1 MGYDAIF
8 NNNLELFAR
17 LQVVIVISKGTKL
30 NRVDHQDGNTSQTQ
44 CKQVK
49 VGCSIYGISI
59 TIQYWYSPFT
69 EIHIVLGFVSFCWV

>member
-1 MGYDAIF
+1 MA
-8 NNNLELFAR
+8 
-17 LQVVIVISKGTKL
+17 KGTKL

-59 TIQYWYSPFT
+59 TIQYWYSRFT
-69 EIHIVLGFVSFCWV
+69 EIHIVLGFVRFCRVWLYGPMQGRKDPNWVW